1 MWYHDHA
8 MDITR
13 LNAYAGLA
21 TGYVLTDSN
30 EQNLIGSGILP
41 APAQTIYL
49 VLQDKTF
56 NVDGTLWYPFEYEEN
71 PSPAGVTPP
80 WGTPSG
86 RWDWS
91 GPPAIDPTT
100 ALNTLANPSIVPEA
114 FFDTTI
120 INGCCYPYVAVQ
132 RRHYRFR
139 ILNGSQ
145 ARFFNLQLYYTEHN
159 APTEVKMVPAN
170 GAT

>member
-21 TGYVLTDSN
+21 TGYVLTDSE
-30 EQNLIGSGILP
+30 EQNLIGTGILP

-49 VLQDKTF
+49 VLQDKSF
-56 NVDGTLWYPFEYEEN
+56 NADGTLWYPYQYE
-71 PSPAGVTPP
+71 
-80 WGTPSG
+80 WQGTSG
-86 RWDWS
+86 RWAWAGDPAVI
-91 GPPAIDPTT
+91 PPPPLNNPTDPMM
-100 ALNTLANPSIVPEA
+100 LPVSCVPEA

-120 INGCCYPYVAVQ
+120 INGACYPYLTVE

-139 ILNGSQ
+139 ILNGCPGQ
-145 ARFFNLQLYYTEHN
+145 VLQ
-159 APTEVKMVPAN
+159 PA
-170 GAT
+170 TLLCLEQ